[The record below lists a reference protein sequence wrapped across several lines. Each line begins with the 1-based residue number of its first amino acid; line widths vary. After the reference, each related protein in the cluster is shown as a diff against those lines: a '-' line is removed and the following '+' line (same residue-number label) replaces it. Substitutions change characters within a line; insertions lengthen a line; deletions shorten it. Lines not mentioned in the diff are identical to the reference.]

1 MRSRTIQ
8 RYTRTDKFIWLVTLL
23 YLVVSNTLIG
33 GGRVLFAFA
42 GTVLLFTNFKLRI
55 YKYHLFTLQ
64 FVIYCYATTF
74 WALNG
79 RYTIPICN
87 SMFLTLMCLFIFY
100 EYWKDIKDIHILLK
114 IIMWAGLFVVVYT
127 YYFYGV
133 EDIVTADGGTRL
145 GNEFNNVNVIA
156 MMTATT
162 LIINFYFMLFV
173 KKDWSILI
181 WLPCLFIIGAT
192 QCRKAFVMLVMG
204 MFLMYY
210 YKQRMKKN
218 GDMLLP
224 LTKVFVFVLIGFLIL
239 FILGHNGIFSGL
251 YTRMGGMISALT
263 GGEDVDASSMVRN
276 IYNEIG
282 WKQFLKTPIV
292 GIGINNSMIL
302 LAQQVNH
309 ATYLHNNYIE
319 LLTCGGVIG
328 LISYYSI
335 FVYLLYQEQKY
346 IKLESSAFLI
356 VTWLLIIFVIDWG
369 VVSYV
374 NRMNYFYL
382 MMFFIH
388 LDHLK
393 KKYPHIK

>member
-1 MRSRTIQ
+1 MNIINIVGNYLLINGTHTVEILGMS
-8 RYTRTDKFIWLVTLL
+8 VT
-23 YLVVSNTLIG
+23 VPGAGWGVAGAAVSTGFSWFIG
-33 GGRVLFAFA
+33 GTA
-42 GTVLLFTNFKLRI
+42 LL
-55 YKYHLFTLQ
+55 
-64 FVIYCYATTF
+64 V
-74 WALNG
+74 
-79 RYTIPICN
+79 
-87 SMFLTLMCLFIFY
+87 
-100 EYWKDIKDIHILLK
+100 
-114 IIMWAGLFVVVYT
+114 
-127 YYFYGV
+127 
-133 EDIVTADGGTRL
+133 
-145 GNEFNNVNVIA
+145 
-156 MMTATT
+156 
-162 LIINFYFMLFV
+162 MLFV

-224 LTKVFVFVLIGFLIL
+224 LTKVFVFVLIGFLVL

-335 FVYLLYQEQKY
+335 FEQKY

-369 VVSYV
+369 VVSYI